1 MKIWT
6 TQVAK
11 LQAAVTS
18 DVREHVTALAQEVVM
33 EPVNIAV
40 VAHVKALVQLIAMAV
55 VQAVVLVLVISH
67 AM

>member
-1 MKIWT
+1 
-6 TQVAK
+6 
-11 LQAAVTS
+11 
-18 DVREHVTALAQEVVM
+18 M

-40 VAHVKALVQLIAMAV
+40 VAQVKALVQLIAMAV